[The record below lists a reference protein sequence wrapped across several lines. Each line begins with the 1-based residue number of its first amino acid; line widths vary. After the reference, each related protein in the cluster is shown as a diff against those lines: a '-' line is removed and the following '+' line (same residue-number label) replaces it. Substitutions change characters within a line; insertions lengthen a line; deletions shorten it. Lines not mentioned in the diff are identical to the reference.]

1 MYLKF
6 YGLKKEP
13 FHITP
18 DPEFLFLSPSH
29 KEALASIIYG
39 IENKKGFIAIVG
51 AVGVGKTTILRSYLE
66 KIDRGRMKTIYIF
79 NANVSFPSLLK
90 TIYQELGLVADS
102 DDSFLLVN
110 RLQRVLIEEY
120 EQGHNVVL
128 IVDEA
133 QNMPVETLENLRMLS
148 NLETA
153 TEKLIQIV
161 MIGQTE
167 FDDLLARHELRQ
179 LRQRIAIRT
188 MISPLTP
195 GESIQYIKHRLS
207 KVTNNGET
215 VLTEDAMNEIVRAA
229 KGIPRIINILCD
241 NALVTGYGYQKKPV
255 NARIVREILRD
266 FQNPPKE
273 KPFPWR
279 FASAAILL
287 VLTAIFFWLSPY
299 RPVVLE
305 MFSNQGRK
313 TVASEEKPR
322 PVPSVSPETRAV
334 PKRQQ
339 APPLQASPVT
349 GNPSS
354 NERGASTKTQ
364 TEKGSGTVTGQ
375 LPAVSRQPSSSEKSA
390 REPAATREGRKIT
403 GQSRS
408 RTEQNRETRVN
419 QRVVEKGDTLSRLI
433 REKYGT
439 YDRDLL
445 SWVRQNNP
453 QIRDPNRIMIGD
465 EIVLP
470 DGKKISK
477 NESR

>member
-18 DPEFLFLSPSH
+18 DPDFLFLSPSH

-66 KIDRGRMKTIYIF
+66 KIDRDRMKTIYIF
-79 NANVSFPSLLK
+79 NANVSFLSLLK

-110 RLQRVLIEEY
+110 RLQRVLIDEY
-120 EQGHNVVL
+120 EQGHSIVL

-179 LRQRIAIRT
+179 LKQRIAIRT
-188 MISPLTP
+188 VISPLTP
-195 GESIQYIKHRLS
+195 GESVQYIKHRLS
-207 KVTNNGET
+207 RVTDNGEMI
-215 VLTEDAMNEIVRAA
+215 LTEDAINEIVRSA

-266 FQNPPKE
+266 FQPPPKE
-273 KPFPWR
+273 KPFAWR

-287 VLTAIFFWLSPY
+287 ILATVFFWMSPY
-299 RPVVLE
+299 RPAVIDL
-305 MFSNQGRK
+305 FGSQGGRK
-313 TVASEEKPR
+313 AVSSGEDLK
-322 PVPSVSPETRAV
+322 PVPSLPAKTRPVQKEQKAPDLSPAAGNPLPRESETSTKRQPETGLKTAAGQLSTAG
-334 PKRQQ
+334 PQY
-339 APPLQASPVT
+339 AD
-349 GNPSS
+349 
-354 NERGASTKTQ
+354 RGKPEQ
-364 TEKGSGTVTGQ
+364 RVLTVTG
-375 LPAVSRQPSSSEKSA
+375 EA
-390 REPAATREGRKIT
+390 RKTA

-408 RTEQNRETRVN
+408 RTEQSREARTS
-419 QRVVEKGDTLSRLI
+419 QRIIEKGDTLSKLI

-439 YDRDLL
+439 YDSGLL
-445 SWVRQNNP
+445 GWIRQNNP
-453 QIRDPNRIMIGD
+453 QIRDPNRIMVGD
-465 EIVLP
+465 EILFP
-470 DGKKISK
+470 DGRKVAVK
-477 NESR
+477 